1 MTGAEMVV
9 GINGYGRIGRAF
21 HRLSLL
27 DPAIRVAA
35 VNSRSD
41 ADTLGHLLAYDS
53 VYGELDAD
61 VVAREAEFSVAG
73 QSVQVYQEAAPES
86 IPWDR
91 HNIDVVIDATGK
103 FKDRDSLA
111 AHLKGSVQYV
121 ILCCPPK
128 DDRIPSVVMG
138 VNHGLVNPASESI
151 ISNASCTTNA
161 LTPLIHILD
170 EAFGLEFCSFRTI
183 HALTDSQHLLDNSDK
198 DLRRARAAMESIIP
212 TSTGASSMIEQF
224 FPHLKGKVHGMAY
237 RVPTRSV
244 STIDLCVRLRAHPR
258 VETIN
263 REFIKA
269 GHGML
274 EGIVNVTNKPLVSI
288 DFKGD
293 SHSVIVDLPFT
304 KACGD
309 GMYNL
314 TGWYDNEWGYSARLL
329 DMVRHVARTAVTNE
343 DHLQSEEVWPCAM
356 SATA

>member
-1 MTGAEMVV
+1 MTGAEVVV

-35 VNSRSD
+35 VNNRSD

-61 VVAREAEFSVAG
+61 VVARESGFSVAG
-73 QSVQVYQEAAPES
+73 QSIQVYQEAAPES

-103 FKDRDSLA
+103 FKDRDSLD
-111 AHLKGSVQYV
+111 AHLNGSVQYV

-198 DLRRARAAMESIIP
+198 DPRRARAAMESIIP
-212 TSTGASSMIEQF
+212 TSTGAPSPASSS
-224 FPHLKGKVHGMAY
+224 P
-237 RVPTRSV
+237 
-244 STIDLCVRLRAHPR
+244 
-258 VETIN
+258 
-263 REFIKA
+263 IKA
-269 GHGML
+269 RIFALIDSPSGLLSVALASGVAAGAISL
-274 EGIVNVTNKPLVSI
+274 ALIITSAGFTSVCGVEIGVAPSDCCCAENLAVPLLV
-288 DFKGD
+288 
-293 SHSVIVDLPFT
+293 P
-304 KACGD
+304 
-309 GMYNL
+309 
-314 TGWYDNEWGYSARLL
+314 SARGGISPSSSRCATSQFGLSI
-329 DMVRHVARTAVTNE
+329 ARMISGE
-343 DHLQSEEVWPCAM
+343 R
-356 SATA
+356 